1 MLYVGDTTLELTMS
15 KRICTNDDWYT
26 NDSGRVMYRSAASWL
41 TAAIRIDTC
50 QYIIK
55 NHLTKEVY
63 TGHGRTPRL
72 TSKKVN
78 RKMMEIIR
86 LSI

>member
-1 MLYVGDTTLELTMS
+1 MP

-26 NDSGRVMYRSAASWL
+26 NYSGNIMYRQPASWL
-41 TAAIRIDTC
+41 TAALRVDTC

-55 NHLTKEVY
+55 NHITKEVY

-72 TSKKVN
+72 TTKKIN
-78 RKMMEIIR
+78 RKMTEIIR
-86 LSI
+86 LYSAAQPTKLVV